1 MFEYKGV
8 VLSHISLVNSSD
20 ISLEQVEDLA
30 KLQSLSLSTEDLA
43 NTHQQ
48 FKLIA
53 SHANLVMAFALDE
66 TIEPAPEFRPW

>member
-1 MFEYKGV
+1 MEG
-8 VLSHISLVNSSD
+8 
-20 ISLEQVEDLA
+20 LA
-30 KLQSLSLSTEDLA
+30 KLQSLSLSAEDLA

-66 TIEPAPEFRPW
+66 AIEPAPEFRP